1 MPIPCAPARL
11 VSARLVSARLAGCL
25 CSAAVFAAVLGGCA
39 NKTSVNAVSGG
50 TSPGGATN
58 TITIGEYGSLTGDK
72 STFGHST
79 DNGVELAVKAI
90 NAAGGVGGHTL
101 IVDVQD
107 DAGTP
112 DGASSVVKKIITSD
126 QPTAVI
132 GEVASTLSIQAAPI
146 CNAAKVPMISPSS
159 TNPKVTQLGPYVFRV
174 CFIDPFQGTAA
185 AKFAIG
191 TLHAKKTAI
200 LTDAGSDYSV
210 GLTKFFT
217 QSFTQGGGQ
226 VTLAQNYGKDDVDFS
241 SQLTQIK
248 ATNPDILYV
257 PGYYGQVG
265 PIAKQA
271 RAIGLNVPLLG
282 GDGWDSPKLVEGAG
296 GPGAALEGSYFT
308 NHSSMS
314 NPDPTIQKFVSA
326 YKTAY
331 GGQQPDSLAALGYDS
346 IGVLVDAMKRAGA
359 PAGGDYASPDYRAK
373 LRDAIAAT
381 KGYKGITGTITIG
394 PDRNA
399 VKPAVVL
406 QIHGS
411 DYKYVTT
418 VNP

>member
-1 MPIPCAPARL
+1 MTAFSVPARL
-11 VSARLVSARLAGCL
+11 FGCL
-25 CSAAVFAAVLGGCA
+25 CTAAMLAFVSGGCA
-39 NKTSVNAVSGG
+39 NKTSSTVNGISSGG
-50 TSPGGATN
+50 GTPAAGS
-58 TITIGEYGSLTGDK
+58 IMIGEYGSLTGDK

-79 DNGVELAVKAI
+79 DNGVELAVKGI
-90 NAAGGVGGHTL
+90 NAAGGVNGHPL
-101 IVDVQD
+101 AVDVQD

-126 QPTAVI
+126 KPTAVI

-146 CNAAKVPMISPSS
+146 CNSAKVPMISPSS
-159 TNPKVTQLGPYVFRV
+159 TNPKVTQLGPYIFRV

-185 AKFAIG
+185 AKFALG
-191 TLHAKKTAI
+191 TLHAKKAAI
-200 LTDAGSDYSV
+200 LTDAGNDYSI

-217 QSFTQGGGQ
+217 QSFIQGGGQ
-226 VTLAQNYGKDDVDFS
+226 VVISQNYGKDDVDFT

-248 ATNPDILYV
+248 ADAPDVLYV

-271 RAIGLNVPLLG
+271 RAIGLTVPLLG
-282 GDGWDSPKLVEGAG
+282 GDGWDSPKLIEGAG

-314 NPDPTIQKFVSA
+314 NPDPTIQKFVTA
-326 YKTAY
+326 YKAAY

-346 IGVLVDAMKRAGA
+346 IGVLADALKRAGA
-359 PAGGDYASPDYRAK
+359 PADGDYASLAYHAK
-373 LRDAIAAT
+373 LRDAVAAT

-406 QIHGS
+406 QIHGA
-411 DYKYVTT
+411 DYKYVST

>member
-1 MPIPCAPARL
+1 MTLSR
-11 VSARLVSARLAGCL
+11 VSARLL
-25 CSAAVFAAVLGGCA
+25 CSAAALALLAGGCA
-39 NKTSVNAVSGG
+39 NKTSSVSTTTSGG
-50 TSPGGATN
+50 GPAAANS
-58 TITIGEYGSLTGDK
+58 IMIGEYGSLTGDK

-90 NAAGGVGGHTL
+90 NAGGGVSGHPL
-101 IVDVQD
+101 AVDVQD

-126 QPTAVI
+126 KPTAVI

-146 CNAAKVPMISPSS
+146 CNSAKVPMISPSS

-174 CFIDPFQGTAA
+174 CFIDPFQGKAEA
-185 AKFAIG
+185 EFAFNN
-191 TLHAKKTAI
+191 LHAKRVAI
-200 LTDAGSDYSV
+200 LTDAGNDYSI

-217 QSFTQGGGQ
+217 QNFTAEGGK
-226 VTLAQNYGKDDVDFS
+226 VVVDQNYGKDDVDFS

-248 ATNPDILYV
+248 ALNPDVLFV

-271 RAIGLNVPLLG
+271 RNAGLTAPLLG
-282 GDGWDSPKLVEGAG
+282 GDGWDSPKLIEGAG
-296 GPGAALEGSYFT
+296 GPNGALEGSYFT

-314 NPDPTIQKFVSA
+314 NPDPAIQKFVSA
-326 YKTAY
+326 YKAAY

-346 IGVLVDAMKRAGA
+346 IGVLVDAMKRVGA
-359 PAGGDYASPDYRAK
+359 PTDGDYASLDYRTK

-381 KGYKGITGTITIG
+381 KDYKGITGTITIG

-399 VKPAVVL
+399 IKPAMVL
-406 QIHGS
+406 QIHGK